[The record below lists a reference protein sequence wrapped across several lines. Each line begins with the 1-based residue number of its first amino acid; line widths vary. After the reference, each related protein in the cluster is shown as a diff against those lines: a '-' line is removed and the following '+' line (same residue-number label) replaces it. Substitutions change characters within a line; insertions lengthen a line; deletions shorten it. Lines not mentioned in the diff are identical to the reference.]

1 MIVTDKFFLFEFP
14 LVNTRA
20 YYWLIVQI
28 VFAIIGSFT
37 AIQITFTAHIRGF
50 IAGVL
55 LIRVLIMT
63 EQSCQVVVNE
73 IIYFKIFS
81 GKFLSLDH
89 IIAVNVNSLAS
100 VEPGRAT

>member
-1 MIVTDKFFLFEFP
+1 MKAYPIQNTSEFIGKKFTILILRKVCLFEFP

-28 VFAIIGSFT
+28 VFAIVGSFT

-63 EQSCQVVVNE
+63 EQSCQVAVNE
-73 IIYFKIFS
+73 IIY
-81 GKFLSLDH
+81 LRY
-89 IIAVNVNSLAS
+89 S
-100 VEPGRAT
+100 VANFCP